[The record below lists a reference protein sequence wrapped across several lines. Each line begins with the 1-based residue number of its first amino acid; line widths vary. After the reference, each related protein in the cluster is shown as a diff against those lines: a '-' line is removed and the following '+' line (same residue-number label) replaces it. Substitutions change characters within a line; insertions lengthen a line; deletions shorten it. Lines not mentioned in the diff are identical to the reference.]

1 MNNKQ
6 IKRAAF
12 ITSFRVLSIISGV
25 LMFWFAFAFN
35 GTPESVTD
43 SSLFLNTAI
52 AIVLGIGLIAIGS
65 SVESKTIVEKFE
77 L

>member
-12 ITSFRVLSIISGV
+12 ITSFRVLSIALGV
-25 LMFWFAFAFN
+25 LMFWFAFAFD
-35 GTPESVTD
+35 GAPESATA
-43 SSLFLNTAI
+43 SSLFLNTVI
-52 AIVLGIGLIAIGS
+52 CVVLGIGLIVIGS

-77 L
+77 I